1 VREVDET
8 TETTDAAASLG
19 RSLPVPL
26 KPVSWPWQS
35 GCDSK
40 EALVAVLVAVLAV
53 AAT

>member
-40 EALVAVLVAVLAV
+40 EAPAVAAVLVAAV

>member
-1 VREVDET
+1 MREVDET

-40 EALVAVLVAVLAV
+40 EAPAVAAVAVAV